1 MMELLL
7 LLGALY
13 ASCIVPVA
21 GPEKPARS
29 EPHDHPTAAGPSR
42 PKRRSAEPETVAT
55 RHLA

>member
-21 GPEKPARS
+21 GPEKPARF
-29 EPHDHPTAAGPSR
+29 EPHDHLTAAGPSR

>member
-7 LLGALY
+7 FLGALY

-21 GPEKPARS
+21 GSEKPARS
-29 EPHDHPTAAGPSR
+29 EPHDHPTAAAHGW
-42 PKRRSAEPETVAT
+42 PKRRSAEPATGAT

>member
-7 LLGALY
+7 FLGALY

-29 EPHDHPTAAGPSR
+29 DPHDRPTAAAHGWL
-42 PKRRSAEPETVAT
+42 KRRPVEPETGAT